1 MYKVAPT
8 YYDGQS
14 LVLLSDLPNKQCN
27 SIGKWIGNGNIIS
40 ISVDGKSFHECI
52 RYEDYELWYRNYFQI
67 DGNSLI

>member
-14 LVLLSDLPNKQCN
+14 LVLLSDLPSKQGN
-27 SIGKWIGNGNIIS
+27 ALGKWIGNGNKIS
-40 ISVDGKSFHECI
+40 ISVDGKSFHECVK
-52 RYEDYELWYRNYFQI
+52 YEDYELWYRSYFQF